1 MLKKK
6 IIIRILISIFIL
18 LASYI
23 SIHSLIGNNKF
34 QKLIT
39 ILQLD
44 EKQLFF
50 IKKYFFPYKLIEQQ
64 KQKIFDQ
71 NVKLSLQKNL
81 INKLGPYLSYLEID
95 KKESGTPIK
104 LTSDIMKLSNNKT
117 LKKFKLNSG
126 FYDGIHELLP
136 GSGYIDFYNNKIL
149 VMSSKGIIAYTD
161 DLNKKELL
169 QIKNNIDEFININQF
184 KKYKAASIK
193 DILISNQKIFVSYT
207 HEIKKNCWNTSLVY
221 GDINFKEIYFEELF
235 TSEKCVSPINMWSSG
250 GRIVKFGENYVLLS
264 VGEYLVSHLAQELN
278 TINGK
283 IIKISIKNNE
293 HEIISMGHRNPQG
306 LFFDKINNFILET
319 EHGPQGGDEINLIK
333 IDKIKDGKIQNYG
346 WPISSY
352 GEHYGGKNA
361 KSNIENYKKYPL
373 YKSHSEYGFI
383 EPLKSFQ
390 PSIGISEIEKIGEN
404 KYVVSSLK
412 DKALYFFSLSNQ
424 KKIIDFEKVK
434 VFERI
439 RDIKFKNQK
448 LYLFLETTPSIGMI
462 DFTKL

>member
-6 IIIRILISIFIL
+6 KVIKIFTLLFIL
-18 LASYI
+18 LAGYI
-23 SIHSLIGNNKF
+23 LIHTMIGNNKF

-44 EKQLFF
+44 EKQRFF
-50 IKKYFFPYKLIEQQ
+50 IKKYFFPYKLIDQQQQ
-64 KQKIFDQ
+64 KMFDQ
-71 NVKLSLQKNL
+71 NVKLSEQKNL

-104 LTSDIMKLSNNKT
+104 LTSDVVKLSNNKI
-117 LKKFKLNSG
+117 LNKFRLNSG
-126 FYDGIHELLP
+126 FYDGIHELMP
-136 GSGYIDFYNNKIL
+136 GSGYIDFYNDKIL

-161 DLNKKELL
+161 DLNKEELV

-193 DILISNQKIFVSYT
+193 DILIFNQKIFVSYT

-221 GDINFKEIYFEELF
+221 GDVNFKEIYFEELF
-235 TSEKCVSPINMWSSG
+235 TSEKCLVPQNMWSSG
-250 GRIVKFGENYVLLS
+250 GRIVKLGKNSILLS
-264 VGEYLVSHLAQELN
+264 VGEYLVSHLAQEVN

-283 IIKISIKNNE
+283 IIKININNNE

-306 LFFDKINNFILET
+306 LFFDKTNNFILET

-333 IDKIKDGKIQNYG
+333 IDVIKDGKIQNYG

-352 GEHYGGKNA
+352 GEHYGGKSA

-404 KYVVSSLK
+404 EYVVSSLK
-412 DKALYFFSLSNQ
+412 DKALYFFSLDVQ
-424 KKIIDFEKVK
+424 KNIIDLKRVE

-448 LYLFLETTPSIGMI
+448 LYLFLETSPSIGMI

>member
-1 MLKKK
+1 MAKKQIIK
-6 IIIRILISIFIL
+6 ILILILILISGYFL
-18 LASYI
+18 M
-23 SIHSLIGNNKF
+23 HSMIGNNKF

-44 EKQLFF
+44 EKQRFF
-50 IKKYFFPYKLIEQQ
+50 IKKYFFPYKLIDQQQQ
-64 KQKIFDQ
+64 KISDQK
-71 NVKLSLQKNL
+71 VKLSEQKNL

-104 LTSDIMKLSNNKT
+104 LTLGVVKLSNNKT
-117 LKKFKLNSG
+117 LNKFRLNSG

-161 DLNKKELL
+161 DLNKKKLL
-169 QIKNNIDEFININQF
+169 QIKNNIDDFININQF
-184 KKYKAASIK
+184 KKNRAASIK
-193 DILISNQKIFVSYT
+193 DILISEKKIFVSYT
-207 HEIKKNCWNTSLVY
+207 QEIKNDCWNTSVVY
-221 GDINFKEIYFEELF
+221 GDIEFKEIYFKELF
-235 TSEKCVSPINMWSSG
+235 TSKKCVLALNLHSSG
-250 GRIVKFGENYVLLS
+250 GRMVKFGEDYILLS
-264 VGEYLVSHLAQELN
+264 VGEFLVSHLAQN
-278 TINGK
+278 INNINGK
-283 IIKISIKNNE
+283 IIKININDNK

-306 LFFDKINNFILET
+306 LFFDKINNFILQT

-333 IDKIKDGKIQNYG
+333 IDKIDNSKIQNFG

-373 YKSHSEYGFI
+373 YKSHTEYGFI
-383 EPLKSFQ
+383 EPLKSFV
-390 PSIGISEIEKIGEN
+390 PSIAISEIEKIGNN

-412 DKALYFFSLSNQ
+412 NKSLYFFSLDDQ
-424 KKIIDFEKVK
+424 KNIIDLKRVE

-439 RDIKFKNQK
+439 RDIKFKNKK
-448 LYLFLETTPSIGMI
+448 LYLFLETTPSIGVI
-462 DFTKL
+462 NLTNL